1 MRFDK
6 ALPDP
11 GKSSLLICP
20 VLFLLDHFKL
30 FLFVKILFLKCYFT
44 TEVKSETLP
53 SLYDIYSLFL
63 PLENGLLTGCL
74 HSEVNI

>member
-1 MRFDK
+1 MRSDK

-11 GKSSLLICP
+11 GKYSLLICC
-20 VLFLLDHFKL
+20 VLFLLDQFKL
-30 FLFVKILFLKCYFT
+30 FLFVKILFLKYDFT
-44 TEVKSETLP
+44 AEVKSETLT
-53 SLYDIYSLFL
+53 SLYDIYSWFL